1 MDDSVAKVQSSAS
14 SGRSATRLLRYPL
27 RSATKSKEEKPP
39 LVDSSNSSAHNRGK
53 LASSVSKSVSVLDL
67 SDKKAAAKPPRRL
80 SVPSKPTTGPAP
92 RTIGNITPISETRA
106 KRSASKH
113 GKSSDTPVSDVSKSS
128 SRKKFSVLSSASY
141 WLSQIKLSESAAKHS
156 ISLGFFKL
164 ALEAGCEPMQRM
176 RDELKSYVHSHNLCE
191 HGEPLRE
198 LFDSYEISEKFEQS
212 NVTDTG
218 SQMPGEGNNSSDGD
232 VSSRSS
238 VTDSE
243 KPKPKALDID
253 VDVNCQVEKLNQV
266 EKPNNETPQ
275 MNDSLKRSRRSVNKN
290 VTSAKSPSE
299 VPNYSTRKK
308 PQNPTKQDVA
318 KKGKVM
324 KQGKKSAPGEG
335 PLNTPP
341 EVSLQENKEN
351 MAAKMEEI
359 GSTDV

>member
-1 MDDSVAKVQSSAS
+1 MDDSVAKVQSSAA

-39 LVDSSNSSAHNRGK
+39 LVDSSNSSAHERGK
-53 LASSVSKSVSVLDL
+53 LASSVSKSVGVLDL

-80 SVPSKPTTGPAP
+80 SVPSKPTASPAP

-106 KRSASKH
+106 KRSAGKH
-113 GKSSDTPVSDVSKSS
+113 DKSSDTPVSDVSKSS

-164 ALEAGCEPMQRM
+164 ALEAGCEPVQRM
-176 RDELKSYVHSHNLCE
+176 REELKSYVHCHNLCE
-191 HGEPLRE
+191 LGEPLKE
-198 LFDSYEISEKFEQS
+198 LFDSYEISEKFDQS
-212 NVTDTG
+212 NVSDTG

-232 VSSRSS
+232 VSSSS

-243 KPKPKALDID
+243 KPKPKLKALDID
-253 VDVNCQVEKLNQV
+253 ADVDCQIK
-266 EKPNNETPQ
+266 KPNKETSQ
-275 MNDSLKRSRRSVNKN
+275 MNDSVKRSRRSVHKN

-299 VPNYSTRKK
+299 VQNRSTQKK
-308 PQNPTKQDVA
+308 PQKPLKQDVA

-335 PLNTPP
+335 PLSTPP
-341 EVSLQENKEN
+341 EESLQENKEN
-351 MAAKMEEI
+351 MAASQMEEI
-359 GSTDV
+359 ESTDV